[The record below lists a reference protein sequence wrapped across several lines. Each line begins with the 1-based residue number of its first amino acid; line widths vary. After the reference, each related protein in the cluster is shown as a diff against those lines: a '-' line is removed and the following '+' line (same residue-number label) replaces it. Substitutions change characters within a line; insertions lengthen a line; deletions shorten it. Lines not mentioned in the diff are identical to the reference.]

1 MATVA
6 KFEIDHVQ
14 YLDEN
19 AEIKKELPA
28 FAKDQKVLKHLYENM
43 ILTRKADSK
52 AVALQRTGQM
62 GTYASSL
69 GQEAYSTGVGYALH
83 KQDIFCPYYRDQGAL
98 IQRGVPI
105 ENFYAFWGG
114 DERGTDFKENSEDF
128 PFAIPIA
135 TQMLHAAGV
144 AYAIK
149 YKKEKRAVLT
159 TCGEGGSSECD
170 FYEAINIAGV
180 KQLPL
185 VFVVNNNQ
193 WAISV
198 PLSLQMASQTV
209 AQKAIAGGF
218 NGSQVDGNDV
228 IAVVDMI
235 SKALKKARDG
245 GGPSLI
251 EAITFRLCDH
261 TTADDATRYIDKK
274 ELERAWEKEPLKRFE
289 KYLLREKVLTEDDIK
304 DIEQNCIKKVAL
316 ATEQYLKI
324 QPQKPESMFDYLYE
338 TLPEALIEQRNELLQ
353 EIK

>member
-1 MATVA
+1 MATIA
-6 KFEIDHVQ
+6 RFEIDHVQ
-14 YLDEN
+14 FLDEQ
-19 AEIKKELPA
+19 AELKRELPQ
-28 FAKDQKVLKHLYENM
+28 FAKDPEVLIHLYQNM
-43 ILTRKADSK
+43 VLTRKVDSK

-69 GQEAYSTGVGYALH
+69 GQEAYSTGIGYAL
-83 KQDIFCPYYRDQGAL
+83 KKTDIFCPYYRDQGAL

-105 ENFYAFWGG
+105 SNFYAFWGG
-114 DERGTDFKENSEDF
+114 DERGSLFSENSEDF

-149 YKKEKRAVLT
+149 YKQERRAVLT

-218 NGSQVDGNDV
+218 NGQQVDGNDI
-228 IAVVDMI
+228 IAMVDATI
-235 SKALKKARDG
+235 KALAKARNG
-245 GGPSLI
+245 EGPSLI

-261 TTADDATRYIDKK
+261 TTADDASRYIDKK
-274 ELERAWEKEPLKRFE
+274 DLDLAWRKEPLKRFE
-289 KYLLREKVLTEDDIK
+289 TYLMREKILTESLIK
-304 DIEQNCIKKVAL
+304 DIEQTCIKKAE
-316 ATEQYLKI
+316 AAAETYLKI
-324 QPQKPESMFDYLYE
+324 PPQKPEAMFDYLYE
-338 TLPEALIEQRNELLQ
+338 TLPAALVNQREELIKEA
-353 EIK
+353 K